1 LGSFCGKWNF
11 SALAEFRAAAEIILP
26 FIASVSVT
34 PVAFASLCSGGW
46 QMKTYDRTDDIIAA
60 LIFLGVG
67 VLTVY
72 AALNLM

>member
-1 LGSFCGKWNF
+1 MR
-11 SALAEFRAAAEIILP
+11 AEGEIIFYCFRFGHARWLSRL
-26 FIASVSVT
+26 FVR
-34 PVAFASLCSGGW
+34 GW

-72 AALNLM
+72 AALNFM